1 MKMKGISI
9 LLVAVLMAVQGFSQ
23 EGSDFKKFKFG
34 FKVDPNVSWMSPK
47 STDMTSK
54 GVLVRGTFGL
64 VADIMFSERYAFGTG
79 VSILGSGG
87 QVSYFTEE
95 DRASDVGDQKFI
107 VAKNRKYKLKY
118 IEIPLTLKLRTDEIG
133 YITYWGQFGLG
144 LGFATKATVDDITS
158 FRSQLVED
166 SETPNSEWKDEGVD
180 GFTIDK
186 GEIEEEGLDIS
197 DDILPVR
204 ASLIIGAGVD
214 YSLSGNT
221 SLMFGITYN
230 NGFTNVFK
238 SKEKGIKPND
248 DGNPSFD
255 LDAVSDGGRNYDTF
269 DLKSI
274 TNSFVVTAGI
284 LF

>member
-9 LLVAVLMAVQGFSQ
+9 LLVAVLMTVQGFSQ
-23 EGSDFKKFKFG
+23 DFKKFKFG
-34 FKVDPNVSWMSPK
+34 FKVDPNISWMSPK
-47 STDMTSK
+47 STDIISE
-54 GVLVRGTFGL
+54 GVLVRGAFGL
-64 VADIMFSERYAFGTG
+64 VADVMFSERYAFGTG

-87 QVSYFTEE
+87 QVSYFAEE
-95 DRASDVGDQKFI
+95 NRSSDVGDQTFI

-118 IEIPLTLKLRTDEIG
+118 LEIPLTLKLRTDEIG
-133 YITYWGQFGLG
+133 YLTYWGQFGLG
-144 LGFATKATVDDITS
+144 LGFSIKATADDITS

-166 SETPNSEWKDEGVD
+166 PETPNSAWSDEGAD

-197 DDILPVR
+197 DDISHIR

-221 SLMFGITYN
+221 SLIFGITYN

-238 SKEKGIKPND
+238 SKEEGIKPND

-255 LDAVSDGGRNYDTF
+255 DDAISTGGRNYDNF
-269 DLKSI
+269 NLKSI